1 MHCLQIL
8 NAHTIEIK
16 GNPLAKKYIYIL
28 PLLLI
33 AVLLITPSCNPA
45 RHLQEGQYL
54 LNSYRIDDNTSEI
67 PKEEFRN
74 YVKQKPNKEI
84 LGWKF
89 WLGLYNLAG
98 KEKNNGFNRWLR
110 QIGEPPVVYS
120 SDLRA
125 NTSMQLEMFLF
136 NKGYFNATVTDTTV
150 FKNQKARVVYGVRP
164 GDPYFIRNIDYFFQD
179 AALAA
184 FVLNDSVPHVLSE
197 REQYDTDKLQGERVR
212 IEGILRN
219 KGYYNFT
226 RDFIYYEVDSTAG
239 NHQVDITLSI
249 NNFPVR
255 DSSGNI
261 TRTAHPTYRIRQVYM
276 KTDADVIARE
286 RPGMSSARD
295 TAFYGDVAVIGQ
307 PGTGTR
313 VKHGLITQK
322 NYIIPGEPYNAR
334 KVQQTYRNLTS
345 LSAFRLVDINFRETG
360 ADTSLLDCE
369 IRMIPATR
377 QAFTGGIEGTT
388 SGGNIGAAGNLNYQ
402 HRNLFGGSEK
412 FDLTFLG
419 AIETLPENPGT
430 ESEEFGTMQEL
441 GVEARL
447 RLPQFLLP
455 FKTDQFIRQFNP
467 ETNINLAFN
476 YQKRPDYTRSTFRGS
491 FGYQWRG
498 NRYVTH
504 SVVPIEISLINTPVL
519 DDDFR
524 DWLEGTYLFYSYL
537 PHFITDQR
545 YRLVY
550 SNQNLNKISD
560 FQYVRFGFET
570 AGNLMYGL
578 YRLIGDP
585 ANDAVLQL
593 FGVDYAQYVRTD
605 IDVRHYDYRGENQS
619 LVYRAFVG
627 AALPYLNST
636 AIPFEKQFF
645 GGGANSIRAW
655 RVKNLGPGAFGG
667 DTISRFPNQTADLKI
682 EANIEYRFRLFWKLD
697 GALFVDAGNIWSLSK
712 EDDRDGALF
721 DFRRFYKEFAV
732 GTGFGLRFDFNFFIF
747 RVDLGIPMVDPS
759 YPEGQRWV
767 PANTDLQWNDLGYN
781 FAIGYPF

>member
-1 MHCLQIL
+1 M
-8 NAHTIEIK
+8 T
-16 GNPLAKKYIYIL
+16 GV
-28 PLLLI
+28 LLL
-33 AVLLITPSCNPA
+33 TQSCSPA
-45 RHLQEGQYL
+45 RHLQQDEYL
-54 LNSYRIDDNTSEI
+54 LNSYKIEDRDSEI
-67 PKEEFRN
+67 RTEEYRN

-84 LGWKF
+84 FGWKF

-98 KEKNNGFNRWLR
+98 EEKNNGFNRWLR

-120 SDLRA
+120 PDLKA
-125 NTSMQLEMFLF
+125 NTTQQLEMFLF
-136 NKGYFNATVTDTTV
+136 NKGYFDATVADTTL
-150 FKNQKARVVYGVRP
+150 FKKKKAKVIYEVEP
-164 GDPYFIRNIDYFFQD
+164 GEPYIIRNIDYFFQD
-179 AALAA
+179 AALSK
-184 FVLNDSVPHVLSE
+184 FVMSDSIPPVLGE

-212 IEGILRN
+212 IEEILRN
-219 KGYYNFT
+219 KGYYNFN
-226 RDFIYYEVDSTAG
+226 RDFIYYEVDSTIG

-249 NNFPVR
+249 SNYPAR
-255 DSSGNI
+255 DSSGKTI
-261 TRTAHPTYRIRQVYM
+261 RTTHPTYRIRKVYM
-276 KTDADVIARE
+276 KTDDDASDLGSYGGS
-286 RPGMSSARD
+286 PGRD
-295 TAFYGDVAVIGQ
+295 TMVYGDVLVIGQ
-307 PGTGTR
+307 PDTR

-322 NYIIPGEPYNAR
+322 NYIIPGELYNAR
-334 KVQQTYRNLTS
+334 RVQQTYRNLTS
-345 LSAFRLVDINFRETG
+345 LSAFRLVDINFTETG
-360 ADTSLLDCE
+360 QDTSLLDCE

-419 AIETLPENPGT
+419 AIETLPDNPAT
-430 ESEEFGTMQEL
+430 PSEEFGTMQEL

-467 ETNINLAFN
+467 ETNINLAYN

-504 SVVPIEISLINTPVL
+504 SVYPIDISLINTPVL

-524 DWLEGTYLFYSYL
+524 DWLEGTYLYYSYL

-545 YRLVY
+545 YRMVY
-550 SNQNLNKISD
+550 TNQKLNKPSD

-570 AGNLMYGL
+570 AGNIMYGL

-593 FGVDYAQYVRTD
+593 FGVDYAQYIRTD
-605 IDVRHYDYRGENQS
+605 IDVRHYDYRGEEQS

-655 RVKNLGPGAFGG
+655 RVKSLGPGSFGG
-667 DTISRFPNQTADLKI
+667 DTISRYPNQTADLKI
-682 EANIEYRFRLFWKLD
+682 EANIEYRFNLFWKLE

-712 EDDRDGALF
+712 EDDREGALF
-721 DFRRFYKEFAV
+721 DIKRFYKEFAV

-759 YPEGQRWV
+759 YPEGKRWV
-767 PANTDLQWNDLGYN
+767 PANRDLQWNDLGYN

>member
-1 MHCLQIL
+1 M
-8 NAHTIEIK
+8 NAHTANTTEI
-16 GNPLAKKYIYIL
+16 NVDSLTRNYNFIL

-33 AVLLITPSCNPA
+33 TAIAITQSCNPA
-45 RHLQEGQYL
+45 RHLQEGEYL
-54 LNSYRIDDNTSEI
+54 LNNYRIEDHSSEI

-74 YVKQKPNKEI
+74 YVKQKPNKEV

-98 KEKNNGFNRWLR
+98 TEKNNGFNRWLR
-110 QIGEPPVVYS
+110 QIGESPVVYS
-120 SDLRA
+120 RDLQA
-125 NTSMQLEMFLF
+125 NTSQQLEMFLF
-136 NKGYFNATVTDTTV
+136 NKGYFNASVTDTTI
-150 FKNQKARVVYGVRP
+150 FKKKKAKVIYELHPRE
-164 GDPYFIRNIDYFFQD
+164 PYYINKIDYFFQD
-179 AALAA
+179 AALAE
-184 FVLNDSVPHVLSE
+184 FVLNDSVPRVLTE
-197 REQYDTDKLQGERVR
+197 GGQYDTDNLQGERVR

-239 NHQVDITLSI
+239 DHQVDITLSI
-249 NNFPVR
+249 SNFPVR
-255 DSSGNI
+255 DSSGNMI
-261 TRTAHPTYRIRQVYM
+261 RTAHPTYRIRQVTM
-276 KTDADVIARE
+276 TTDEDVTDLE
-286 RPGMSSARD
+286 EPGMPSARD
-295 TAFYGDVAVIGQ
+295 STVYGDVVVIGKR
-307 PGTGTR
+307 GTR
-313 VKHGLITQK
+313 VKHELITQK
-322 NYIIPGEPYNAR
+322 NYIIPGEIYNAR

-360 ADTSLLDCE
+360 LDTSLLDCE
-369 IRMIPATR
+369 IRMISATR

-430 ESEEFGTMQEL
+430 PREVFGTMQEL

-467 ETNINLAFN
+467 EPNINLAYNF
-476 YQKRPDYTRSTFRGS
+476 QKRPDYTRSTFRGS

-498 NRYVTH
+498 NRYVSH
-504 SVVPIEISLINTPVL
+504 AVYPIDISLINTPVL

-524 DWLEGTYLFYSYL
+524 DWLEGTYLYYSYL

-545 YRLVY
+545 YRMVY
-550 SNQNLNKISD
+550 SNQKLNKTSD

-570 AGNLMYGL
+570 AGNIMYGL

-593 FGVDYAQYVRTD
+593 FGVDFAQYVRTD
-605 IDVRHYDYRGENQS
+605 LDVRHYDYRGEDQS

-627 AALPYLNST
+627 AAVPYLNST

-655 RVKNLGPGAFGG
+655 RVKNLGPGAFAG
-667 DTISRFPNQTADLKI
+667 DTISRFPNQTADLKL
-682 EANIEYRFRLFWKLD
+682 EANIEYRFKLFWKLD

-712 EDDRDGALF
+712 EDDREGALF
-721 DFRRFYKEFAV
+721 DLRRFYKEFAV

-759 YPEGQRWV
+759 YPEGERWV
-767 PANTDLQWNDLGYN
+767 PAHDELQWNDLGYN